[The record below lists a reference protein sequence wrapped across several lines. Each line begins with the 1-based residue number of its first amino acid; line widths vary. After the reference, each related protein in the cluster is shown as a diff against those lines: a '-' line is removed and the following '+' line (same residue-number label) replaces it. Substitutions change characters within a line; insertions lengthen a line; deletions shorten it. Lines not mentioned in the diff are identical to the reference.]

1 MTSKVK
7 TSWDDILKFKDR
19 KEQMEHH
26 ADMLSLKI
34 ALDIKRYLEDNEIS
48 YKDLA
53 ARMGTS
59 AAYITQVLRGD
70 KRINMLF
77 LARLISAL
85 GIDLSFNIA
94 AGKESA
100 KNELDKAFK
109 MFSSGLGASVI
120 NAWDQNPKK
129 AAAGGYKK

>member
-53 ARMGTS
+53 AQMGTS

-77 LARLISAL
+77 LARLMSAL
-85 GIDLSFNIA
+85 GIEISLNITA
-94 AGKESA
+94 DKKSA
-100 KNELDKAFK
+100 RTELDKALNVIFTEAGRVIYDK
-109 MFSSGLGASVI
+109 WASTHPL
-120 NAWDQNPKK
+120 Q
-129 AAAGGYKK
+129 AAGGFKK

>member
-26 ADMLSLKI
+26 AEMLSLKI

-94 AGKESA
+94 AGKDNA
-100 KNELDKAFK
+100 KTEFERAFQSL
-109 MFSSGLGASVI
+109 SSGIGSNIMEGWKHNQKLS
-120 NAWDQNPKK
+120 
-129 AAAGGYKK
+129 AAGGFKK